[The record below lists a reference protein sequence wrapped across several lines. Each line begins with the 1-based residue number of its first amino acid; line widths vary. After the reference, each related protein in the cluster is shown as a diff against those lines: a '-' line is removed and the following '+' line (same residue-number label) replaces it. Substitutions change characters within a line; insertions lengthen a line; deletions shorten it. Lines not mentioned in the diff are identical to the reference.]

1 MIVSVSRRTDIP
13 ACYSDWFWN
22 RLKEGYVLVRNPMND
37 WQVSRISLNPRA
49 VDGFV
54 FWTKNPLPMLRR
66 LEELEE
72 YPYYFQFTLTPYG
85 RDLEPGLPS
94 KRERLLPA
102 FIALS
107 EKIGPDRV
115 VWRYDPIVFNR
126 KYTLQTHIRCFE
138 AMTKLLGNYT
148 KRCVISFL
156 DRYRKIEGWM
166 KETGAKTPTREEI
179 EALGKAFSASAK
191 KYGIELYTCC
201 ETVDLSEFEIFH
213 GSCVDVSLLRGC
225 GGGSWKAEKDPGQRK
240 ECGCAASIDIG
251 AYDTCRNLCRYC
263 YANRSLSVV
272 DRNHRLHNPLSP
284 LLYGELQAEDR
295 VTERKM
301 RLLRDGQLSLFN
313 GYYE

>member
-13 ACYSDWFWN
+13 ACYSNWFWN
-22 RLKEGYVLVRNPMND
+22 RLKEEYVLVRNPMND
-37 WQVSRISLNPRA
+37 RQVSRISLNPRV

-54 FWTKNPLPMLRR
+54 FWTKNPLPMMSR

-94 KRERLLPA
+94 KKEKLLPA

-115 VWRYDPIVFNR
+115 VWRYDPIIFNR
-126 KYTLQTHIRCFE
+126 KYTLQTHIQCFE
-138 AMTKLLGNYT
+138 AMTKLLGNHT

-166 KETGAKTPTREEI
+166 KETGAETPTREEI
-179 EALGKAFSASAK
+179 EALGKAFSVSAK

-201 ETVDLSEFEIFH
+201 EAVELSKFEIFH
-213 GSCVDVSLLRGC
+213 GSCIDASLLRGY
-225 GGGSWKAEKDPGQRK
+225 GGGSWKVAKDSGQRK

-263 YANRSLSVV
+263 YANRSLSAV
-272 DRNHRLHNPLSP
+272 DRNRRLHNPLSP
-284 LLYGELQAEDR
+284 LLYGELQAQDR

-301 RLLRDGQLSLFN
+301 RPLRDGQLSLFDR
-313 GYYE
+313 YEE